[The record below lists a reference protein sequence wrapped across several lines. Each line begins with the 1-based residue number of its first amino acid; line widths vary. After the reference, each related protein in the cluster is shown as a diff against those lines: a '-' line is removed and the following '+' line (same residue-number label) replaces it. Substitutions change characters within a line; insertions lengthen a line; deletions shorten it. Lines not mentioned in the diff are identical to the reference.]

1 MLNSVWVLMVMAL
14 TVGALFGQSGAIQG
28 IVQDQ
33 TQGAVIGSQ
42 VVLTNIDTGLR
53 REVTTNET
61 GFYTAPSL
69 PVGRYKLVASMTG
82 FSSAEVAELKLDVK
96 SRRRAWTSR

>member
-1 MLNSVWVLMVMAL
+1 MLKHSVRVCMVMAL

-33 TQGAVIGSQ
+33 TQGAVVGSQ

-61 GFYTAPSL
+61 GFYAAPTL
-69 PVGRYKLVASMTG
+69 PV
-82 FSSAEVAELKLDVK
+82 
-96 SRRRAWTSR
+96 